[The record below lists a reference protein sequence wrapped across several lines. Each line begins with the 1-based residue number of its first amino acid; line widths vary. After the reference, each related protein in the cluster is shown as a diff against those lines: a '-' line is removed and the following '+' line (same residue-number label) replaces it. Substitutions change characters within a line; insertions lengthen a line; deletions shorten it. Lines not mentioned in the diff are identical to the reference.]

1 MKRCYNIDFFK
12 ELKTILVLVNIAS
25 LAVCVSVRATE
36 LDSLRVLIRSLQND
50 IEQKQTVMT
59 RLSKEFNK
67 ANREIYKYKVD
78 KRQGMN
84 PFSRLQMQNAL
95 RISHQLADSVD
106 ATSQY
111 LRKKRLRLQ
120 QVYKAAIGQIQIAIE
135 QEMSHVKLNGHD
147 KNRSKRQ
154 LDYISDL
161 EEEMTVYSNRLQKMQ
176 IDEKGWEKIRIEPGE
191 SIRRLKLKLAL
202 LEDFRKNL
210 EHYSTSLKTDNQKIQ
225 SERKTYLE
233 LLDFYTELEES
244 LDDDQD
250 IFDHNRLDELQ
261 EKIDNLDGE
270 SAKLKKQIAVL
281 QQDISHIKVKI
292 GRFRNLLNSNN
303 QK

>member
-111 LRKKRLRLQ
+111 LRKQRLRLQ

-161 EEEMTVYSNRLQKMQ
+161 EEEMTVYSNRLEKMQ

>member
-1 MKRCYNIDFFK
+1 MKRCYDIDFFK
-12 ELKTILVLVNIAS
+12 KLKTILVLINIAS
-25 LAVCVSVRATE
+25 LVVCMSVRATE
-36 LDSLRVLIRSLQND
+36 LDSLRVLIRSLQHT
-50 IEQKQTVMT
+50 IEQKQKVMT
-59 RLSKEFNK
+59 GLSKEFNK
-67 ANREIYKYKVD
+67 VNREIYKYKVE

-84 PFSRLQMQNAL
+84 PLSRLQMQNAL
-95 RISHQLADSVD
+95 RISHQLADSID

-111 LRKKRLRLQ
+111 LRKERLRLQ
-120 QVYKAAIGQIQIAIE
+120 QVYKAAIGQIQIAIG

-161 EEEMTVYSNRLQKMQ
+161 EDEMTVYSNRLQKMQ
-176 IDEKGWEKIRIEPGE
+176 IDEKGWEKIRIESGD
-191 SIRRLKLKLAL
+191 SIRRLKLKMAL
-202 LEDFRKNL
+202 LEDFLKNL
-210 EHYSTSLKTDNQKIQ
+210 GNYSTILKTDNQKIQ

-233 LLDFYTELEES
+233 LLDFYKELEES

-270 SAKLKKQIAVL
+270 SAKLKNQMAVL
-281 QQDISHIKVKI
+281 QQDIRHIKVKI
-292 GRFRNLLNSNN
+292 GRFRDTITSNN